1 VRRVGHKGADLLEPG
16 NTTASFD
23 AALAHGVDMI
33 EFDVLPEVFG
43 DPEHSRLVLSHDY
56 THDVTKAPSLEDGL
70 DHLTDPRF
78 AGIDLDVDL
87 KLPGYED
94 RVLKALAER
103 ELLPRTLV
111 STMYVETLA
120 RLRELDPKVKIGWSV
135 PKARKDYTAS
145 RLTKVPAAAMLAYG
159 RRVVP
164 ARAAQAIAD
173 GRCDAIMCFH
183 RLVTPRLVKAVHG
196 AGGELYAWTV
206 DDATD
211 MARLHRMGVTGVISN
226 DPRLFAQ
233 VMSQTAA
240 L

>member
-1 VRRVGHKGADLLEPG
+1 MRRVGHKGAGG
-16 NTTASFD
+16 NTPESFD
-23 AALAHGVDMI
+23 EAREHGVDMI

-43 DPEHSRLVLSHDY
+43 DPQGSRLVVSHDY
-56 THDVTKAPSLEDGL
+56 THDVTQAPSLEEAL
-70 DHLTDPRF
+70 DHLAGSAF

-94 RVLKALAER
+94 RVLQALAER
-103 ELLPRTLV
+103 ELLPRTLI
-111 STMYVETLA
+111 STMEVESLG
-120 RLRELDPKVKIGWSV
+120 RLRELDRQVKIGWSL

-145 RLTKVPAAAMLAYG
+145 RLTKLPAAAMLAYG
-159 RRVVP
+159 RRIVP
-164 ARAAQAIAD
+164 SRAAQAIRD
-173 GRCDAIMCFH
+173 GRVDAIMCFH
-183 RLVTPRLVKAVHG
+183 RLVTPRLVEAVRD

-206 DDATD
+206 DDRED

>member
-1 VRRVGHKGADLLEPG
+1 MRRVGHKGAGG

-23 AALAHGVDMI
+23 EARAHGVDMI
-33 EFDVLPEVFG
+33 EFDVLPEVLG
-43 DPEHSRLVLSHDY
+43 DPQGSRLVVSHDY
-56 THDVTKAPSLEDGL
+56 THDVTKAPSLEEAL
-70 DHLTDPRF
+70 DHLAGSDF

-94 RVLKALAER
+94 RVLKALADR
-103 ELLPRTLV
+103 DLLPRTLI
-111 STMYVETLA
+111 STMEIASLE
-120 RLRELDPKVKIGWSV
+120 RLRELDPQVRIGWSV

-145 RLTKVPAAAMLAYG
+145 RLTKGPAAAMLALG
-159 RRVVP
+159 RQIVP
-164 ARAAQAIAD
+164 RRAAQALRD
-173 GRCDAIMCFH
+173 GRVDAIMCFH
-183 RLVTPRLVKAVHG
+183 RLVTPRMVEYVTAS
-196 AGGELYAWTV
+196 GGELYAWTV
-206 DDATD
+206 DDAAD